1 MDTDVRLYSVPCSL
15 SCTFRKAT
23 SVKKEESS
31 KAKKDR
37 RPISLDSGREM
48 MCTYWGCP
56 ILFMLRVIE
65 RFYFH
70 GNHDFNFF
78 FGFIYNQNVIILN
91 FMWTWKNY
99 EYLSWCMKRPTIFM
113 RLSSI
118 KGFGGL
124 SLLMECEGWIGKLFS
139 VRWAWGKMRSVF
151 LHHLTFNLTYTF
163 ACQRKQIHPLHPG
176 FGTLTIRPLCLE

>member
-1 MDTDVRLYSVPCSL
+1 MHTDVRLYSEPGSL

-31 KAKKDR
+31 KAKKNR

-56 ILFMLRVIE
+56 ILFMWRVIE

-91 FMWTWKNY
+91 FMWTYKNY

-113 RLSSI
+113 RLSST

-124 SLLMECEGWIGKLFS
+124 SLLMECEGWIGKIFS

-151 LHHLTFNLTYTF
+151 TSPDL
-163 ACQRKQIHPLHPG
+163 
-176 FGTLTIRPLCLE
+176 